1 MLRDD
6 IENLVA
12 SVSDAILVLNQRGQ
26 VLYANP
32 SAHRL
37 FEREKL
43 VGVNLGLPVVEQG
56 KPANI
61 TLVRS
66 SGIGSAELMSSHTN
80 WDGQDAIVANLR
92 DITDQTRAQAQME
105 LQARA
110 LEAVHSAVAIM
121 DAQGVIQ
128 WVNQAFVELTG
139 HEREQAVGNTFSI
152 LHLRGEDQSRL
163 KELWD
168 KVSTGQVWQN
178 VVISHHK
185 DGRWMTVTE
194 TVSPI
199 FEEGELS
206 RLILVMD
213 TIDDKEELKERIA
226 YLTYHDPIS
235 GMFNKKGFL
244 QELSKLIA
252 IVTSEY
258 HRVAVFVIYFSQD
271 TLPEGY
277 FQQYSNKLTLI
288 LESLD
293 VVTATLDAHHLVVG
307 VKFDE
312 RSIALSWLVKVIL
325 QDTLHD
331 MVDPDSM
338 TILFNCEPN
347 IGVALYPSDAHSS
360 GELLSNG
367 LLALTSAKNKQL
379 PYSFYDEKLLEE
391 VNQELAIKEVLL
403 ESLKNN
409 EFEMYFQ
416 PQVDIQSDKLI
427 GAEALLR
434 WNNPRFKHLPIYI
447 TIDVAEKYELISHI
461 SDFVLKS
468 VIQHLL
474 RWREQNLPLVKIA
487 LNFSALDLMKEDF
500 DQYVMSALDASGI
513 DPEQIEI
520 EITETVLLKANFK
533 ENKAFHG
540 LRERGIDLALD
551 DFGTGY
557 STLSYL
563 KMLPVNLIKI
573 DKVFIDELTDELDVT
588 RVLVDSIISLS
599 KKLDKKV
606 LAEGVETEAQKQ
618 VLRSMGCDYYQG
630 YLFSKPL
637 PVAEFEKLVV
647 KELGDG
653 NNLDG

>member
-1 MLRDD
+1 M
-6 IENLVA
+6 
-12 SVSDAILVLNQRGQ
+12 
-26 VLYANP
+26 
-32 SAHRL
+32 
-37 FEREKL
+37 
-43 VGVNLGLPVVEQG
+43 
-56 KPANI
+56 
-61 TLVRS
+61 
-66 SGIGSAELMSSHTN
+66 
-80 WDGQDAIVANLR
+80 
-92 DITDQTRAQAQME
+92 
-105 LQARA
+105 
-110 LEAVHSAVAIM
+110 
-121 DAQGVIQ
+121 
-128 WVNQAFVELTG
+128 
-139 HEREQAVGNTFSI
+139 
-152 LHLRGEDQSRL
+152 
-163 KELWD
+163 
-168 KVSTGQVWQN
+168 
-178 VVISHHK
+178 
-185 DGRWMTVTE
+185 
-194 TVSPI
+194 
-199 FEEGELS
+199 
-206 RLILVMD
+206 
-213 TIDDKEELKERIA
+213 
-226 YLTYHDPIS
+226 
-235 GMFNKKGFL
+235 
-244 QELSKLIA
+244 
-252 IVTSEY
+252 
-258 HRVAVFVIYFSQD
+258 
-271 TLPEGY
+271 
-277 FQQYSNKLTLI
+277 
-288 LESLD
+288 
-293 VVTATLDAHHLVVG
+293 
-307 VKFDE
+307 
-312 RSIALSWLVKVIL
+312 
-325 QDTLHD
+325 
-331 MVDPDSM
+331 
-338 TILFNCEPN
+338 
-347 IGVALYPSDAHSS
+347 
-360 GELLSNG
+360 
-367 LLALTSAKNKQL
+367 ALTSAKNKQL